1 MAEDASVI
9 IHVREDAPE
18 HLALAAGLGHVSIVN
33 NLAGRMSG
41 VLGVRAH
48 GDIHRKFLVDVAEN
62 ASPVNPVIGKD
73 AIEHIL
79 TAAKQR
85 LQGASAVIRGI
96 LDGKEREED
105 HQLDHLG
112 TGELAVAP
120 LLEGHLPFCDVY
132 GAENVH
138 YPLYAESAATFCEK
152 IALLRNY
159 LPIFAHAR
167 CILLFAYSN
176 ILKINET
183 TKYFRIFD
191 LAFFRLIFTCET

>member
-176 ILKINET
+176 ILKNQ
-183 TKYFRIFD
+183 
-191 LAFFRLIFTCET
+191 